1 MNNFRRIYKYKCGSR
16 SHMRVANTENRF
28 QPLGSAHIGTYT
40 LEEHSN
46 LQNEKNNRFC
56 FEKVEKMNNFRR
68 ILRQKCGSR
77 FSMSGFNTHNKFQA
91 PRTRRTDVIRLG
103 SEWD

>member
-46 LQNEKNNRFC
+46 LQNEKIIDF
-56 FEKVEKMNNFRR
+56 FFGKVEKMNNFLP
-68 ILRQKCGSR
+68 ILKQKMR
-77 FSMSGFNTHNKFQA
+77 
-91 PRTRRTDVIRLG
+91 
-103 SEWD
+103 